1 MNMKG
6 KIHLHQV
13 TSESLRLGALLSL
26 VGGFLDT
33 YTFVGRDGVFAN
45 AQTGNIVL
53 LAVKAIQGNW
63 GQALAHIPPLI
74 AFSLGVFIAEGIKR
88 KSTHRLTPDWARA
101 ILLLEIFIFFIVGLI
116 PQGVPNTV
124 VTVIVSFVASVQMTS
139 FRKLIDAPYTST
151 VSTGNLRSATEAVYI
166 AITTKDTNAAIR
178 AMRYGVILITFLV
191 GAFLGGFL
199 TLAIG
204 DKAIWGAVV
213 ALIFSFILFTEKEH
227 KWKLPLSH

>member
-1 MNMKG
+1 MIMKG

-26 VGGFLDT
+26 VGGFLDA

-53 LAVKAIQGNW
+53 LAVKLIQGSW
-63 GQALAHIPPLI
+63 VQALAHIPPLI
-74 AFSLGVFIAEGIKR
+74 AFSLGVFVAGGIKR
-88 KSTHRLTPDWARA
+88 KSTHRLTPDWTRA
-101 ILLLEIFIFFIVGLI
+101 ILLLEIAIFFIVGLI
-116 PQGVPNTV
+116 PPGVPNTI
-124 VTVIVSFVASVQMTS
+124 VTVIISFVASVQMTS
-139 FRKLIDAPYTST
+139 FRKLIDVPYTST
-151 VSTGNLRSATEAVYI
+151 VSTGNLRSATEAMYI

-178 AMRYGVILITFLV
+178 AMRYGVILAAFWG
-191 GAFLGGFL
+191 GALLGGFL

-213 ALIFSFILFTEKEH
+213 ALIFSFILFTEKE
-227 KWKLPLSH
+227 KWNLPLRH

>member
-74 AFSLGVFIAEGIKR
+74 AFSLGVFIAERIKR

-101 ILLLEIFIFFIVGLI
+101 ILLLEIFVFFIVGLI
-116 PQGVPNTV
+116 PQSVPNTV
-124 VTVIVSFVASVQMTS
+124 VTVVVSFVASVQMTS

-151 VSTGNLRSATEAVYI
+151 VSTGNLRSATEAMYI

-178 AMRYGVILITFLV
+178 AMRYGVILITFLA